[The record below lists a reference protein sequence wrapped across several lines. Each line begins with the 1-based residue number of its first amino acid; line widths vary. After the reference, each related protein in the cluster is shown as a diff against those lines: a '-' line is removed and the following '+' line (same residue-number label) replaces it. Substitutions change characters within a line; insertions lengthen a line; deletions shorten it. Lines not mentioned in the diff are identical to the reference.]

1 MSITYT
7 IFDESAEE
15 PIEIRVHKLRDEIES
30 IEQAHYQMVNGD
42 IDYEDSEIESMET
55 LITDKVTAYNAVCQQ
70 LPEDHEWYQ
79 AP

>member
-1 MSITYT
+1 MAITYT

-30 IEQAHYQMVNGD
+30 TEQAHYQMVNSD
-42 IDYEDSEIESMET
+42 IDYLDSEIESMET
-55 LITDKVTAYNAVCQQ
+55 LITNKVTEYNTLCQQ